1 MEFENWLRRREYTP
15 RTVRDICCRLR
26 RVRQTLG
33 LSEIGRDTEGQITRE
48 NFPGC
53 RSALGV
59 VPAAPVGAALE
70 RIPGGIPRCRLIL
83 SICLPGWGD

>member
-1 MEFENWLRRREYTP
+1 MGRTELPGREQRIEFENWLRRREYTP

-53 RSALGV
+53 RSASVLSQLRRSV
-59 VPAAPVGAALE
+59 
-70 RIPGGIPRCRLIL
+70 RLWNEYREEY
-83 SICLPGWGD
+83 PDAD